1 MNRKT
6 KEELLDKTRRNSS
19 YEYISVVNCL
29 AALGDPV
36 SRVVDAIY
44 QAMHGSNVNVL
55 AVMIKA
61 EEDFGDE
68 FGNEEFFKE
77 IWYNFSGRERPFSQ
91 RDDIGDFLMML
102 ANAFATGEDNFP
114 KSIKVSNKL
123 AHDAMIY
130 TKYFM

>member
-44 QAMHGSNVNVL
+44 QAMHGSNVNVP

-77 IWYNFSGRERPFSQ
+77 IWYYFSGRERTFSQ
-91 RDDIGDFLMML
+91 WDDIGTFLMML

-114 KSIKVSNKL
+114 QNIKVSEQL
-123 AHDAMIY
+123 TRDAMIY
-130 TKYFM
+130 AKHFM

>member
-68 FGNEEFFKE
+68 FGNEEFFKD
-77 IWYNFSGRERPFSQ
+77 IWYQFSGREKTFSQ
-91 RDDIGDFLMML
+91 LDDIGTFLMML

-114 KSIKVSNKL
+114 QNIKVSEQL
-123 AHDAMIY
+123 TRDAMIY
-130 TKYFM
+130 AKHFM